1 MSAVTAKIAV
11 LAAVSACLAAC
22 ATSQQPTTFASA
34 VGGSQA
40 IVAIPSV
47 SAGGASPARN
57 EPSSTAPVEQ
67 PKAKAASPAKSSKP
81 AIAGSLAVPSVG
93 GATPAEDV
101 NARAGD
107 GSTPLQWAVYNGDT
121 TEVAR
126 LLKAGADVKIANNY
140 GATPMS
146 LAANTGN
153 PEVIKLLLKAGADV
167 ESANAEG
174 QTALMVVSRTG
185 NVDAAKLLLQH
196 GANVNARESW
206 GQQTALMWAA
216 AQKHPQMIKLLV
228 QHGADVNARSV
239 VRNWDRK
246 VTAEGRP
253 KDMNRGGFTP
263 LLYAAREGCV
273 ACVDELLKGKADIN
287 LEDPH
292 GTTPLVLALMNM
304 KFDTAKFLI
313 EKGAD
318 ITLWD
323 YYGQSP
329 LYVAVDMHT
338 VPAGFR
344 ADVPSTDTTVSM
356 DLIQM
361 LIDRGA
367 NVNAQL
373 KLRPPV
379 RSMLPGDRGADVRVL
394 TTGATPLM
402 RAAVAADVPVMEV
415 LLKHGALVDL
425 PLADGTTPF
434 FATVL
439 TAGTRAKFKTENG
452 ALEAMRVLKAAG
464 ADPNARTVGTTPL
477 HTATTRGWTK
487 VMKELVSYKVD
498 INARDDDGLTALD
511 YAMARIRIGFLQQKP
526 PVRND
531 LAKLLKDMGATVEN
545 PNLPPWPSVPTPT
558 ITAQVPND

>member
-1 MSAVTAKIAV
+1 MPAVTAKLAV

-22 ATSQQPTTFASA
+22 ATTQRPTNFASA
-34 VGGSQA
+34 GGRTLAASTL
-40 IVAIPSV
+40 V
-47 SAGGASPARN
+47 SLPTGGGA
-57 EPSSTAPVEQ
+57 PSAAESRQ
-67 PKAKAASPAKSSKP
+67 SKAAAESPPKSSK
-81 AIAGSLAVPSVG
+81 AV
-93 GATPAEDV
+93 ADNDV
-101 NARAGD
+101 NARGSD
-107 GSTPLQWAVYNGDT
+107 GSTKLQWAVYNSDVA
-121 TEVAR
+121 EVAR
-126 LLKAGADVKIANNY
+126 LIKAGADVKIANSY
-140 GATPMS
+140 GATAMS

-153 PEVIKLLLKAGADV
+153 TEIIRQLLKAGADV

-174 QTALMVVSRTG
+174 QTALMEVARTG
-185 NVDAAKLLLQH
+185 NVEAAKLLIKA

-216 AQKHPQMIKLLV
+216 AQKQPQMIKLLLD
-228 QHGADVNARSV
+228 HGADVNARGV

-323 YYGQSP
+323 YYGQTP
-329 LYVAVDMHT
+329 LYVAVDMHQ

-344 ADVPSTDTTVSM
+344 ADVPSTDKTDSM
-356 DLIQM
+356 DIIHM
-361 LIDRGA
+361 LLDRGA
-367 NVNAQL
+367 NVNVQL

-402 RAAVAADVPVMEV
+402 RASVAADVPVMKV
-415 LLKHGALVDL
+415 LLDHGALVDL
-425 PLADGTTPF
+425 PLSDGTTPF

-439 TAGTRAKFKTENG
+439 SAGTRAKFKTEDE
-452 ALEAMRVLKAAG
+452 ALAAMRVLKAAG
-464 ADPNARTVGTTPL
+464 ADPNARTVDSTPL
-477 HTATTRGWTK
+477 HTATTRSWK
-487 VMKELVSYKVD
+487 NVMKELVSYGVD
-498 INARDDDGLTALD
+498 INATDSDGLTALD

-526 PVRND
+526 PVHMD
-531 LAKLLKDMGATVEN
+531 LAKMLKDWGATVEN

>member
-1 MSAVTAKIAV
+1 MAANTAKLAV
-11 LAAVSACLAAC
+11 LAAVSACLAASWAGS
-22 ATSQQPTTFASA
+22 ATAWAS
-34 VGGSQA
+34 
-40 IVAIPSV
+40 VANV
-47 SAGGASPARN
+47 KTGAAN
-57 EPSSTAPVEQ
+57 APV
-67 PKAKAASPAKSSKP
+67 
-81 AIAGSLAVPSVG
+81 GAVD
-93 GATPAEDV
+93 APAEKPPGDDV

-107 GSTPLQWAVYNGDT
+107 GSTKLQWAVYNGDVA
-121 TEVAR
+121 EVAR
-126 LLKAGADVKIANNY
+126 LIKAGADVKIANSY

-146 LAANTGN
+146 LAANTGSA
-153 PEVIKLLLKAGADV
+153 EVIRLLLKAGADV

-174 QTALMVVSRTG
+174 QTALMVVARTG
-185 NVDAAKLLLQH
+185 SVAAAKVLLQH

-206 GQQTALMWAA
+206 GQQSALMWAA
-216 AQKHPQMIKLLV
+216 SQKQAQMIKLLI
-228 QHGADVNARSV
+228 QHGADVNARGV

-263 LLYAAREGCV
+263 LLYAARQGCV

-318 ITLWD
+318 IGLWD

-344 ADVPSTDTTVSM
+344 ADVPSIDKTESM
-356 DLIQM
+356 DIIQI
-361 LIDRGA
+361 LLDRGA
-367 NVNAQL
+367 NVNVQL

-379 RSMLPGDRGADVRVL
+379 RSLLPGDRGADVRVL

-402 RAAVAADVPVMEV
+402 RAAVAADIPVMEV

-425 PLADGTTPF
+425 PLSDGTTPF

-439 TAGTRAKFKTENG
+439 AAGTRAKFKTEDE
-452 ALEAMRVLKAAG
+452 ALAAMRVLKAAG
-464 ADPNARTVGTTPL
+464 ADPNARTAGATPL
-477 HTATTRGWTK
+477 HTVTTRGWKK
-487 VMKELVSYKVD
+487 VIEELASYGVD
-498 INARDDDGLTALD
+498 MNAADSDGLTALD
-511 YAMARIRIGFLQQKP
+511 YAMARARIGFLQQKP
-526 PVRND
+526 PVHMD
-531 LAKLLKDMGATVEN
+531 LAKLLKDVGANVEN
-545 PNLPPWPSVPTPT
+545 PNLPPWPSVATPT

>member
-1 MSAVTAKIAV
+1 MRAVTAKFAV
-11 LAAVSACLAAC
+11 LAAVSAGLAAC
-22 ATSQQPTTFASA
+22 ATTQQPTMFASA
-34 VGGSQA
+34 IGG
-40 IVAIPSV
+40 VAGP
-47 SAGGASPARN
+47 G
-57 EPSSTAPVEQ
+57 STAAPGSTGSAPTED
-67 PKAKAASPAKSSKP
+67 ASTTT
-81 AIAGSLAVPSVG
+81 IANA
-93 GATPAEDV
+93 
-101 NARAGD
+101 NARSGD
-107 GSTPLQWAVYNGDT
+107 GSTPLQWAAYNGDAA
-121 TEVAR
+121 EVSR
-126 LLKAGADVKIANNY
+126 LIKSGADVKSANSY
-140 GATPMS
+140 GATPMA
-146 LAANTGN
+146 LAAHTGN
-153 PEVIKLLLKAGADV
+153 AEIIKLLLKAGADV
-167 ESANAEG
+167 ESPNAEG
-174 QTALMVVSRTG
+174 QTALMAVARTG
-185 NVDAAKLLLQH
+185 NVDAAKALLAH
-196 GANVNARESW
+196 GANTNARENW

-216 AQKHPQMIKLLV
+216 AQKQPQMIKLLI

-273 ACVDELLKGKADIN
+273 PCVDELLKGKADIN

-318 ITLWD
+318 ISLWD

-344 ADVPSTDTTVSM
+344 ADVPPTDTTVSM
-356 DLIQM
+356 DIIEM
-361 LIDRGA
+361 LIARGA
-367 NVNAQL
+367 NVNVQL

-402 RAAVAADVPVMEV
+402 RAAVAADVPVLEV

-439 TAGTRAKFKTENG
+439 TASTRAKFKTEDE
-452 ALEAMRVLKAAG
+452 ALAAMRVLRAAG
-464 ADPNARTVGTTPL
+464 ADPNARTVDSTPL
-477 HTATTRGWTK
+477 HTATTRGWKK
-487 VMKELVSYKVD
+487 VMTELVSYNVD
-498 INARDDDGLTALD
+498 INARDSDGLTALD

-531 LAKLLKDMGATVEN
+531 LAKLLKDMGANVEN
-545 PNLPPWPSVPTPT
+545 PNLPPWPPVPTPT

>member
-1 MSAVTAKIAV
+1 MTAVTAKVAV
-11 LAAVSACLAAC
+11 LAAVGACLAAC
-22 ATSQQPTTFASA
+22 ASVQRPAMVASA
-34 VGGSQA
+34 NAVEAGEDG
-40 IVAIPSV
+40 PS
-47 SAGGASPARN
+47 
-57 EPSSTAPVEQ
+57 
-67 PKAKAASPAKSSKP
+67 SPAKERDP
-81 AIAGSLAVPSVG
+81 WRADAAAEA
-93 GATPAEDV
+93 GATGDV

-107 GSTPLQWAVYNGDT
+107 GSTALQWAVYNGDVA
-121 TEVAR
+121 EVAR
-126 LLKAGADVKIANNY
+126 LIEAGADVKLANSY

-153 PEVIKLLLKAGADV
+153 AEIIKLLLKAGADV

-174 QTALMVVSRTG
+174 QTALMAVARTG
-185 NVDAAKLLLQH
+185 NVEAAKALLAH
-196 GANVNARESW
+196 GAQVNARERW
-206 GQQTALMWAA
+206 GHQTALMWAA
-216 AQKHPQMIKLLV
+216 AQQQPQMIHLLI
-228 QHGADVNARSV
+228 QHGADVNARGI
-239 VRNWDRK
+239 VRDWDRK

-263 LLYAAREGCV
+263 LLYAARAGCV

-292 GTTPLVLALMNM
+292 GTTPLVLALMNL

-318 ITLWD
+318 ISLWD

-344 ADVPSTDTTVSM
+344 ADVPSTDQTEPM
-356 DLIQM
+356 EIIQM
-361 LIDRGA
+361 LLDRGA

-379 RSMLPGDRGADVRVL
+379 RSLLPGDRGADVRVL

-402 RAAVAADVPVMEV
+402 RASVAADTPVMEV

-439 TAGTRAKFKTENG
+439 TAGTRARFKTEND
-452 ALEAMRVLKAAG
+452 ALAAMRLLKAAG
-464 ADPNARTVGTTPL
+464 ADPNARTAGATPL

-487 VMKELVSYKVD
+487 VMKELVSYQVD
-498 INARDDDGLTALD
+498 INARDADGLTALD
-511 YAMARIRIGFLQQKP
+511 YALARARIGFLQQKP

-531 LAKLLKDMGATVEN
+531 LAKLLKDMGASVEN

-558 ITAQVPND
+558 ITAQVPTD

>member
-1 MSAVTAKIAV
+1 MAAVTAKLAV

-22 ATSQQPTTFASA
+22 ATA
-34 VGGSQA
+34 
-40 IVAIPSV
+40 
-47 SAGGASPARN
+47 
-57 EPSSTAPVEQ
+57 TAPTMLASGVALPSQ
-67 PKAKAASPAKSSKP
+67 SATLAASP
-81 AIAGSLAVPSVG
+81 G
-93 GATPAEDV
+93 DV
-101 NARAGD
+101 NTRAGD
-107 GSTPLQWAVYNGDT
+107 GSTKLQWAVYDGDAA
-121 TEVAR
+121 EVAR
-126 LLKAGADVKIANNY
+126 LIKAGADVKIANSY
-140 GATPMS
+140 GATAMS

-153 PEVIKLLLKAGADV
+153 AEIIKLLLKAGADV
-167 ESANAEG
+167 ESPNAEG
-174 QTALMVVSRTG
+174 QTALMAVARTG

-216 AQKHPQMIKLLV
+216 AQKQPQMIKVLV
-228 QHGADVNARSV
+228 QRGADVNARGI

-273 ACVDELLKGKADIN
+273 ACVDELLKGGADIN
-287 LEDPH
+287 LDDPH

-304 KFDTAKFLI
+304 KFDTAKSLI

-318 ITLWD
+318 ISLWD
-323 YYGQSP
+323 YYGQTP

-344 ADVPSTDTTVSM
+344 ADVPSTDKTVPM
-356 DLIQM
+356 EIIQT
-361 LIDRGA
+361 LLDRGA
-367 NVNAQL
+367 NVNVRL

-379 RSMLPGDRGADVRVL
+379 RSLLPGDRGADVRVL

-402 RAAVAADVPVMEV
+402 RAAVAADIPVMEV

-425 PLADGTTPF
+425 PLSDGTTPF

-439 TAGTRAKFKTENG
+439 AAGTRAKFKTEDD
-452 ALEAMRVLKAAG
+452 ALAAMRVLKAAG
-464 ADPNARTVGTTPL
+464 ADPNARTDGATPL
-477 HTATTRGWTK
+477 HTATTRGWKK
-487 VMKELVSYKVD
+487 VMKELASYGVD
-498 INARDDDGLTALD
+498 VNARDSDGLTALD
-511 YAMARIRIGFLQQKP
+511 YAMARARIGFLQQKP
-526 PVRND
+526 PVHMD
-531 LAKLLKDMGATVEN
+531 LAKLLKDMGASVEN

>member
-1 MSAVTAKIAV
+1 MTAVTAKFAV
-11 LAAVSACLAAC
+11 LAAVSAGLAAC
-22 ATSQQPTTFASA
+22 ATTQQPTMFASA

-40 IVAIPSV
+40 VVAIPSSTSPGAT
-47 SAGGASPARN
+47 SATGSDASSPAHGA
-57 EPSSTAPVEQ
+57 E
-67 PKAKAASPAKSSKP
+67 PKAKSASPAKSSTR
-81 AIAGSLAVPSVG
+81 AIAGSPSVPPTG
-93 GATPAEDV
+93 STAPAED
-101 NARAGD
+101 ARSGD
-107 GSTPLQWAVYNGDT
+107 GSTPLQWAVYNGDVA
-121 TEVAR
+121 EVTR
-126 LLKAGADVKIANNY
+126 LIKSGADVKLANNY

-153 PEVIKLLLKAGADV
+153 AEIIKLLLKAGADV

-174 QTALMVVSRTG
+174 QTALMAVARTG
-185 NVDAAKLLLQH
+185 NVDAAKALLQH

-206 GQQTALMWAA
+206 GQQSALMWAA
-216 AQKHPQMIKLLV
+216 AQKQPQMIKLLL
-228 QHGADVNARSV
+228 QHGADANARSV

-253 KDMNRGGFTP
+253 KDMHRGGFTP

-318 ITLWD
+318 ISLWD

-329 LYVAVDMHT
+329 LYIAVDMHT

-361 LIDRGA
+361 LLDRGA
-367 NVNAQL
+367 NVNQQL

-379 RSMLPGDRGADVRVL
+379 RSLLPGDRGADVRVL

-402 RAAVAADVPVMEV
+402 RAAVAADIPVMEV

-439 TAGTRAKFKTENG
+439 TASTRAKFKTEDE
-452 ALEAMRVLKAAG
+452 ALAALRVLKAAG
-464 ADPNARTVGTTPL
+464 ANPNARTVGSTPL
-477 HTATTRGWTK
+477 HTATTRGWKK
-487 VMKELVSYKVD
+487 VMTELVSYKID
-498 INARDDDGLTALD
+498 INAKDSDGLTALD
-511 YAMARIRIGFLQQKP
+511 YAMARVRIGFLQQKP

-531 LAKLLKDMGATVEN
+531 LAKLLKDMGANVEN

>member
-1 MSAVTAKIAV
+1 MALTAKLAV
-11 LAAVSACLAAC
+11 LAVVSACLAA
-22 ATSQQPTTFASA
+22 SW
-34 VGGSQA
+34 
-40 IVAIPSV
+40 
-47 SAGGASPARN
+47 
-57 EPSSTAPVEQ
+57 
-67 PKAKAASPAKSSKP
+67 
-81 AIAGSLAVPSVG
+81 AGSATAWASV
-93 GATPAEDV
+93 ATVNVAKTQADDV

-107 GSTPLQWAVYNGDT
+107 GSTKLQWAVYNGDIA
-121 TEVAR
+121 EVAR
-126 LLKAGADVKIANNY
+126 LVKAGADVRIANSY
-140 GATPMS
+140 GATAMS

-153 PEVIKLLLKAGADV
+153 AEIIKLLLKAGADV

-185 NVDAAKLLLQH
+185 NVEAAKVLLQH
-196 GANVNARESW
+196 SANVNARESW
-206 GQQTALMWAA
+206 GQQSALMWAA
-216 AQKHPQMIKLLV
+216 AQKQPQMIKLLV
-228 QHGADVNARSV
+228 QHGADVNARGV

-263 LLYAAREGCV
+263 LLYAARSGCV
-273 ACVDELLKGKADIN
+273 ACVDELLKGNADIN

-292 GTTPLVLALMNM
+292 GTTPLVLALMNL

-318 ITLWD
+318 ISLWD
-323 YYGQSP
+323 YYGQTP
-329 LYVAVDMHT
+329 LYVAVDMHA

-344 ADVPSTDTTVSM
+344 ADVPSTDKTESM
-356 DLIQM
+356 ELVQM
-361 LIDRGA
+361 LLDRGA
-367 NVNAQL
+367 NVNVQL

-379 RSMLPGDRGADVRVL
+379 RSLLPGDRGADVRVL

-402 RAAVAADVPVMEV
+402 RAAVAADVPMMEV

-425 PLADGTTPF
+425 PLSDGTTPF

-439 TAGTRAKFKTENG
+439 TAGTRAKFKTEDD
-452 ALEAMRVLKAAG
+452 ALAAMRVLKAAG
-464 ADPNARTVGTTPL
+464 ADPNARTVGATPL
-477 HTATTRGWTK
+477 HTATTRGWKK
-487 VMKELVSYKVD
+487 VMKELASYGVD
-498 INARDDDGLTALD
+498 VNARDSDGLTSLD

-526 PVRND
+526 PVRMD
-531 LAKLLKDMGATVEN
+531 LAKLLKDMGATAEN

>member
-1 MSAVTAKIAV
+1 MRAVTAKFAV
-11 LAAVSACLAAC
+11 LAAVSTCLAAC
-22 ATSQQPTTFASA
+22 ATSQQPTMFASA
-34 VGGSQA
+34 TGV
-40 IVAIPSV
+40 
-47 SAGGASPARN
+47 SPAGIGAGAGRGSAR
-57 EPSSTAPVEQ
+57 PSPASVAD
-67 PKAKAASPAKSSKP
+67 PKAPAASPAKSSTR
-81 AIAGSLAVPSVG
+81 S
-93 GATPAEDV
+93 AEDI

-107 GSTPLQWAVYNGDT
+107 GSTPLQWAVYNGDAA
-121 TEVAR
+121 EVTR
-126 LLKAGADVKIANNY
+126 LIKAGADVKLANSY
-140 GATPMS
+140 GATPMA

-153 PEVIKLLLKAGADV
+153 AEIIKLLLKAGADV

-174 QTALMVVSRTG
+174 QTALMAVARTG
-185 NVDAAKLLLQH
+185 NTEAAKALLQH
-196 GANVNARESW
+196 GANINARESW

-216 AQKHPQMIKLLV
+216 AQKQPQMIKLLV
-228 QHGADVNARSV
+228 QHGADVNARGV

-318 ITLWD
+318 ISLWD
-323 YYGQSP
+323 YYGQTP

-338 VPAGFR
+338 VPAGSR
-344 ADVPSTDTTVSM
+344 ADVPSTDRIEPM

-367 NVNAQL
+367 NVNVQL

-379 RSMLPGDRGADVRVL
+379 RSLLPGDRGADVRVL

-402 RAAVAADVPVMEV
+402 RASVAADIPVMEV
-415 LLKHGALVDL
+415 LLKHGAQVDL
-425 PLADGTTPF
+425 PLSDGTTPF

-439 TAGTRAKFKTENG
+439 TASTRAKFKTEAD
-452 ALEAMRVLKAAG
+452 ALAAMRVLKAAG
-464 ADPNARTVGTTPL
+464 ANPNARTVGATPL
-477 HTATTRGWTK
+477 HTATTRGWTQ
-487 VMKELVSYKVD
+487 VMKELVSYGVD
-498 INARDDDGLTALD
+498 INARDADGLTALD
-511 YAMARIRIGFLQQKP
+511 YTLARARIGFLQQKP

>member
-1 MSAVTAKIAV
+1 MAAVAAKLAV
-11 LAAVSACLAAC
+11 LAAVSACLAA
-22 ATSQQPTTFASA
+22 SL
-34 VGGSQA
+34 
-40 IVAIPSV
+40 
-47 SAGGASPARN
+47 AGGARASASIAN
-57 EPSSTAPVEQ
+57 VSTGVSNAQ
-67 PKAKAASPAKSSKP
+67 AAD
-81 AIAGSLAVPSVG
+81 
-93 GATPAEDV
+93 DV
-101 NARAGD
+101 NAREGD
-107 GSTPLQWAVYNGDT
+107 GSTKLQWAVYNGDVA
-121 TEVAR
+121 EVAR
-126 LLKAGADVKIANNY
+126 LLKAGADVKAANSY
-140 GATPMS
+140 GATAMS

-153 PEVIKLLLKAGADV
+153 TEIIRLLLKAGADV
-167 ESANAEG
+167 ESASAEG
-174 QTALMVVSRTG
+174 QTALMAVARTG
-185 NVDAAKLLLQH
+185 NVEAAKLLIQH

-206 GQQTALMWAA
+206 GQQSALMWAA
-216 AQKHPQMIKLLV
+216 AQKQPQMIKLLI
-228 QHGADVNARSV
+228 QHGADVNARGV

-292 GTTPLVLALMNM
+292 GTTPLVLALMNL

-318 ITLWD
+318 ISLWD
-323 YYGQSP
+323 YYGQTP

-344 ADVPSTDTTVSM
+344 ADVPSTDKAEPM
-356 DLIQM
+356 EIIQM
-361 LIDRGA
+361 LLDRGA

-379 RSMLPGDRGADVRVL
+379 RSLLPGDRGADVRVL

-402 RAAVAADVPVMEV
+402 RASVAADLPVMDV

-425 PLADGTTPF
+425 PLSDGTTPF

-439 TAGTRAKFKTENG
+439 TAGTRAKFKTEDQ
-452 ALEAMRVLKAAG
+452 ALAAMRVLKTAG
-464 ADPNARTVGTTPL
+464 ADPNARTVDATPL
-477 HTATTRGWTK
+477 HTATTRGWKK
-487 VMKELVSYKVD
+487 VMKELSSYGVD
-498 INARDDDGLTALD
+498 VNARDSDGLTALD
-511 YAMARIRIGFLQQKP
+511 YAMARARIGFLQQKP
-526 PVRND
+526 PVHMD
-531 LAKLLKDMGATVEN
+531 LAKLLKDMGANVEN

-558 ITAQVPND
+558 ITAQVPTD

>member
-1 MSAVTAKIAV
+1 MAAVTAKLAV
-11 LAAVSACLAAC
+11 LAAVSACLAASW
-22 ATSQQPTTFASA
+22 AGSAAAWAS
-34 VGGSQA
+34 
-40 IVAIPSV
+40 VAIPNIA
-47 SAGGASPARN
+47 SAQAQAD
-57 EPSSTAPVEQ
+57 
-67 PKAKAASPAKSSKP
+67 
-81 AIAGSLAVPSVG
+81 
-93 GATPAEDV
+93 DV

-107 GSTPLQWAVYNGDT
+107 GSTKLQWAVYNSDVA
-121 TEVAR
+121 EVTR
-126 LLKAGADVKIANNY
+126 LIKAGADVKIANSY
-140 GATPMS
+140 GATAMS

-153 PEVIKLLLKAGADV
+153 AEIIKLLLNAGADV
-167 ESANAEG
+167 ESANAEA
-174 QTALMVVSRTG
+174 QTALMEVARTG
-185 NVDAAKLLLQH
+185 NVEAAKLLLKA
-196 GANVNARESW
+196 GANVNARENW

-216 AQKHPQMIKLLV
+216 AQRQPQMIKVLL
-228 QHGADVNARSV
+228 QHGADVNARGI

-318 ITLWD
+318 ISLWD
-323 YYGQSP
+323 YYGQTP
-329 LYVAVDMHT
+329 LYVAVDMHQ

-344 ADVPSTDTTVSM
+344 ADVPSTDKTESM

-361 LIDRGA
+361 LLDRGA

-379 RSMLPGDRGADVRVL
+379 RSLLPGDRGADV
-394 TTGATPLM
+394 
-402 RAAVAADVPVMEV
+402 
-415 LLKHGALVDL
+415 
-425 PLADGTTPF
+425 
-434 FATVL
+434 
-439 TAGTRAKFKTENG
+439 
-452 ALEAMRVLKAAG
+452 RVLKAAG
-464 ADPNARTVGTTPL
+464 ADPNARTTGSTPL
-477 HTATTRGWTK
+477 LTATTRSWKK
-487 VMKELVSYKVD
+487 VMTELVSYGVD
-498 INARDDDGLTALD
+498 VNATDSDGLTALD

-526 PVRND
+526 PVHMD
-531 LAKLLKDMGATVEN
+531 LAKMLKDWGATVEN
-545 PNLPPWPSVPTPT
+545 PNLPPWPSVATPT

>member
-1 MSAVTAKIAV
+1 MRAVTAKLAV
-11 LAAVSACLAAC
+11 LMAVSACLAAC
-22 ATSQQPTTFASA
+22 ATMQQPTMFASGI
-34 VGGSQA
+34 GGSGGIA
-40 IVAIPSV
+40 SMPSSSPAEADRPQSKAERPSESSKATSDTAAS
-47 SAGGASPARN
+47 SAG
-57 EPSSTAPVEQ
+57 
-67 PKAKAASPAKSSKP
+67 
-81 AIAGSLAVPSVG
+81 
-93 GATPAEDV
+93 DV

-107 GSTPLQWAVYNGDT
+107 GSTPLQWAVYNSDVA
-121 TEVAR
+121 EVAR
-126 LLKAGADVKIANNY
+126 LIKAGADVKMANSY

-153 PEVIKLLLKAGADV
+153 AEVIKMLLKAGADV
-167 ESANAEG
+167 ESASAEG
-174 QTALMVVSRTG
+174 QTTLMAVARTG
-185 NVDAAKLLLQH
+185 NVEAAKVLLQH

-206 GQQTALMWAA
+206 GQQSALMWAA
-216 AQKHPQMIKLLV
+216 AQKQPQMIRVLI
-228 QHGADVNARSV
+228 QHGADVNARGV

-263 LLYAAREGCV
+263 LLYAARAGCV
-273 ACVDELLKGKADIN
+273 ACVDELLKSKADIN

-292 GTTPLVLALMNM
+292 GTTPLVLALMNLR
-304 KFDTAKFLI
+304 FDTAKFLI
-313 EKGAD
+313 EKGAN
-318 ITLWD
+318 ISLWD
-323 YYGQSP
+323 YYGQTP
-329 LYVAVDMHT
+329 LYVAVDMHA

-344 ADVPSTDTTVSM
+344 ADVPSTDTAVSM
-356 DLIQM
+356 DIIEM
-361 LIDRGA
+361 LLDRGA
-367 NVNAQL
+367 NVNVQL

-379 RSMLPGDRGADVRVL
+379 RSLLPGDRGADVRVL

-439 TAGTRAKFKTENG
+439 SAGTRAKFKTEDE
-452 ALEAMRVLKAAG
+452 ALAAMRLLKAAG
-464 ADPNARTVGTTPL
+464 ADPKTRTVGSTPL
-477 HTATTRGWTK
+477 HTVTTRGWKK
-487 VMKELVSYKVD
+487 VMTELVSYGVD
-498 INARDDDGLTALD
+498 INATDSDGLTALD

-526 PVRND
+526 PARMD
-531 LAKLLKDMGATVEN
+531 LAKLLKDMGANVEN

>member
-1 MSAVTAKIAV
+1 MSALTAKFAV
-11 LAAVSACLAAC
+11 LAAVSASLAAC
-22 ATSQQPTTFASA
+22 ATAQQPTMFASGVQNAPA
-34 VGGSQA
+34 VQTGD
-40 IVAIPSV
+40 
-47 SAGGASPARN
+47 SAFSPARSG
-57 EPSSTAPVEQ
+57 ES
-67 PKAKAASPAKSSKP
+67 KAAAESPAKSSTRS
-81 AIAGSLAVPSVG
+81 IG
-93 GATPAEDV
+93 DV

-121 TEVAR
+121 AEVAR
-126 LLKAGADVKIANNY
+126 LIKAGANVKLANNY

-153 PEVIKLLLKAGADV
+153 ADIIKLLLKAGADV
-167 ESANAEG
+167 ESPNAEG
-174 QTALMVVSRTG
+174 QTALMSVARTG
-185 NVDAAKLLLQH
+185 NIEAAKALLQH

-216 AQKHPQMIKLLV
+216 AQKHPEMIRLLI
-228 QHGADVNARSV
+228 QHGADVNARGV

-273 ACVDELLKGKADIN
+273 ECVDELLQGKADIN

-313 EKGAD
+313 EKGANVNV
-318 ITLWD
+318 WD

-344 ADVPSTDTTVSM
+344 ADVPSTDKTVAM
-356 DLIQM
+356 DIIQM
-361 LIDRGA
+361 LLDRGA

-379 RSMLPGDRGADVRVL
+379 RSVLPGDRGADVRVL

-425 PLADGTTPF
+425 PLSDGTTPF

-439 TAGTRAKFKTENG
+439 TAGTRAKFKTEDD
-452 ALEAMRVLKAAG
+452 ALAAMRVLKAAG
-464 ADPNARTVGTTPL
+464 ADPNARTADSTPL
-477 HTATTRGWTK
+477 HTATTRGWKK
-487 VMKELVSYKVD
+487 VMSELVSYKVD
-498 INARDDDGLTALD
+498 INAKDSDGLTALD
-511 YAMARIRIGFLQQKP
+511 YAMARARIGFLQQKP
-526 PVRND
+526 PVRDD
-531 LAKLLKDMGATVEN
+531 LAKMLKDLGANVEN

>member
-1 MSAVTAKIAV
+1 MTAVTAKFAV

-22 ATSQQPTTFASA
+22 ATPQQPTRFASA
-34 VGGSQA
+34 TSGTQGA
-40 IVAIPSV
+40 GVAPAV
-47 SAGGASPARN
+47 ASA
-57 EPSSTAPVEQ
+57 
-67 PKAKAASPAKSSKP
+67 
-81 AIAGSLAVPSVG
+81 
-93 GATPAEDV
+93 PAEGSV

-107 GSTPLQWAVYNGDT
+107 GSTPLQWAVYDSDVA
-121 TEVAR
+121 EVAR
-126 LLKAGADVKIANNY
+126 LVKAGADVNLANSY
-140 GATPMS
+140 GATPMA

-153 PEVIKLLLKAGADV
+153 AEIIKLLLKAGADV
-167 ESANAEG
+167 ESPNAEG
-174 QTALMVVSRTG
+174 QTALMAVARTG
-185 NVDAAKLLLQH
+185 NIEAAKALLSH
-196 GANVNARESW
+196 GANVNARETW

-216 AQKHPQMIKLLV
+216 AQKQPQMIKLLI
-228 QHGADVNARSV
+228 QHGANVNARSV
-239 VRNWDRK
+239 IRNWDRK

-253 KDMNRGGFTP
+253 KDMHRGGFTP

-292 GTTPLVLALMNM
+292 GTTPLVLALINMN
-304 KFDTAKFLI
+304 FDTAKFLI

-318 ITLWD
+318 ISVWD

-344 ADVPSTDTTVSM
+344 ADVPSTDTTTSM
-356 DLIQM
+356 DIIQM
-361 LIDRGA
+361 LLDRGA
-367 NVNAQL
+367 NVNVQL

-379 RSMLPGDRGADVRVL
+379 RSLLPGDRGADVRVL
-394 TTGATPLM
+394 TTGATPLT
-402 RAAVAADVPVMEV
+402 RASVAADIPVMEV

-439 TAGTRAKFKTENG
+439 TAGTRARYKTEDD
-452 ALEAMRVLKAAG
+452 ALAAMRVLKAAG
-464 ADPNARTVGTTPL
+464 ADPNARTVGSTPL
-477 HTATTRGWTK
+477 HTATTRGWKK
-487 VMKELVSYKVD
+487 VMNELVSYKVD
-498 INARDDDGLTALD
+498 INGKDSDGLTALD
-511 YAMARIRIGFLQQKP
+511 YAMARARIGFLQQKP

-531 LAKLLKDMGATVEN
+531 LAKLLKDLGANVEN

>member
-1 MSAVTAKIAV
+1 MSAATAKLAV
-11 LAAVSACLAAC
+11 LAAVCAGLAAC
-22 ATSQQPTTFASA
+22 ASQQPMMLTSGIGGSTSLPAQGTAPPGPVTSEATAATKASKASA
-34 VGGSQA
+34 DR
-40 IVAIPSV
+40 
-47 SAGGASPARN
+47 ASPA
-57 EPSSTAPVEQ
+57 
-67 PKAKAASPAKSSKP
+67 
-81 AIAGSLAVPSVG
+81 G
-93 GATPAEDV
+93 DV

-107 GSTPLQWAVYNGDT
+107 GSTLVQWAVYNGDVA
-121 TEVAR
+121 EVAR
-126 LLKAGADVKIANNY
+126 LTKAGADVKLANSY

-146 LAANTGN
+146 LAATTGN
-153 PEVIKLLLKAGADV
+153 PALIKLLLKAGADV

-174 QTALMVVSRTG
+174 QTALMAVARTG
-185 NVDAAKLLLQH
+185 NVEAAKLLLQH
-196 GANVNARESW
+196 GANVNARETW

-216 AQKHPQMIKLLV
+216 SQKHPEMIRLLV
-228 QHGADVNARSV
+228 SKGADVNARGV

-273 ACVDELLKGKADIN
+273 ECVRALLKGKADVD

-313 EKGAD
+313 ENGAD

-323 YYGQSP
+323 YYGQTP

-338 VPAGFR
+338 VPTGSR
-344 ADVPSTDTTVSM
+344 ADVPSTDTATSM
-356 DLIQM
+356 DIIQM
-361 LIDRGA
+361 LFDRGA

-379 RSMLPGDRGADVRVL
+379 RSLLPGDRGSDVRVL

-402 RAAVAADVPVMEV
+402 RAAVAADIPVIEV

-439 TAGTRAKFKTENG
+439 TAGTRARAKNQAS
-452 ALEAMRVLKAAG
+452 ALEAMRVLKKAG
-464 ADPNARTVGTTPL
+464 ADPKARTANSTPL
-477 HTATTRGWTK
+477 LTATTRGWTD
-487 VMKELVSYKVD
+487 VMKELVSYGVD
-498 INARDDDGLTALD
+498 INGRDEDGLTPLD
-511 YAMARIRIGFLQQKP
+511 YALARIRIGFLQQKP

-531 LAKLLKDMGATVEN
+531 LAKLLRDLGATVEN

-558 ITAQVPND
+558 ITAQVPD